1 MKAALRTR
9 YFMRT
14 TSSITLRAPT
24 HEYKSTNSARQRNLH
39 AAHSAARKAQ
49 SMRAATSESSGRGDR
64 HIHKDGG
71 VASWTSSAAAA
82 CGRPTVSRFRR
93 RTRCRRIEVVG
104 AVTEASSDIKG
115 GQRTALRLGTGTYR
129 GSDGPPRSRPAKLA
143 LWSPWVEGPVVR
155 ARR

>member
-1 MKAALRTR
+1 
-9 YFMRT
+9 MRT
-14 TSSITLRAPT
+14 TSSITLRTPT

-39 AAHSAARKAQ
+39 AAHSAASKAQ
-49 SMRAATSESSGRGDR
+49 SMRAATSESSGRCDA

-71 VASWTSSAAAA
+71 VASWTSSVAAA

-129 GSDGPPRSRPAKLA
+129 GHNVRRSVAPA
-143 LWSPWVEGPVVR
+143 EVR
-155 ARR
+155 VAPISVLREKN